1 MKISFYQMLVSIFDT
16 PHCVYYWGVVV
27 RTLLSLISSDPVILS
42 VSSFHS
48 VEVVGRF
55 LIPDT
60 EGGPVSTREMRWRL
74 RRFCFEG
81 GGGSGFV

>member
-16 PHCVYYWGVVV
+16 PHCVYYRGVVV
-27 RTLLSLISSDPVILS
+27 RTLPSLISPDPVMLS
-42 VSSFHS
+42 VSSFQP

-60 EGGPVSTREMRWRL
+60 EGGPVSTQR
-74 RRFCFEG
+74 
-81 GGGSGFV
+81 